1 MRISDWSSDV
11 CSSDLDG
18 ISARLAGFPNPGM
31 ATLIDTLDRM
41 GRALVIGL
49 LLLALPSGALAND
62 DDNVLVLGRISDNPK
77 AHYEQPNPPLTYVVP
92 PMRGGGNPQGRTLLS
107 RDA

>member
-1 MRISDWSSDV
+1 
-11 CSSDLDG
+11 
-18 ISARLAGFPNPGM
+18 M

-62 DDNVLVLGRISDNPK
+62 DDNVLVLGRNRDNPQ
-77 AHYEQPNPPLTYVVP
+77 AHYEQPTPLLVYVVP
-92 PMRGGGNPQGRTLLS
+92 RMPEVDRKSVVEGKRGSVRFTTAGTSAIKKKQPPNVYHK
-107 RDA
+107 